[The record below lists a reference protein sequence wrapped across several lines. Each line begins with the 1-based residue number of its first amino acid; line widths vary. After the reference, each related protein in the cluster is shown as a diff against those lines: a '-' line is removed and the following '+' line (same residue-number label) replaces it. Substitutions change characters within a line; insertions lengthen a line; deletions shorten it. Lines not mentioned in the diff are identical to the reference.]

1 MRLRVL
7 GVLAAAVAAVATLS
21 LPAATAATPLVITT
35 TVLAP
40 VYEGSTVSVPLK
52 ASGGGLVKTW
62 RVVGGALPPGVTLT
76 SAGYL
81 KGAPAGPGLS
91 SFDVQVTSG
100 AQASAPQSL
109 TWQVKAMEIT
119 SPGLGTVPVD
129 QNMRVT
135 QLTVKG
141 GTASYAWTIVAGHL
155 PNGISM
161 TSGGRISGSSHF
173 AGISTFTVAVTDAK
187 HRTATR
193 DYQIEVL
200 PMAIISPG
208 LPQGTRGRFY
218 SASLQVSG
226 GQGTLAWTV
235 DGGALPPG
243 LKLSTGGAITGVP
256 TTAGSYTVKI
266 GVRETGILPNGA
278 QRTFL
283 MIVNQN

>member
-1 MRLRVL
+1 MRLRVV
-7 GVLAAAVAAVATLS
+7 GVLAAAVAAVATPS
-21 LPAATAATPLVITT
+21 LPAATAATPLIIATT
-35 TVLAP
+35 ALAP
-40 VYEGSTVSVPLK
+40 VYEGTAVSVPLK
-52 ASGGGLVKTW
+52 ASGGGFVKGW
-62 RVVGGALPPGVTLT
+62 RVAGGELPAGMTLT

-81 KGAPAGPGLS
+81 KGTPTGAGVS

-119 SPGLGTVPVD
+119 TPSLGTVPVD

-141 GTASYAWTIVAGHL
+141 GTSPYTWSIVAGHL
-155 PNGISM
+155 PNNIAM
-161 TSGGRISGSSHF
+161 TSGGRISGASHF
-173 AGISTFTVAVTDAK
+173 SGISTVTVAVTDVK

-193 DYQIEVL
+193 EYQIEVL

-226 GQGTLAWTV
+226 GKGTLVWTI
-235 DGGALPPG
+235 DGGVLPPG
-243 LKLSTGGAITGVP
+243 LKLSTGGTITGVP
-256 TTAGSYTVKI
+256 TAAGNYTVRI

-278 QRTFL
+278 ERTFL
-283 MIVNQN
+283 MIVN